1 MVDPMTSKEIAGRW
15 DKDGF
20 LVVRNAIPSAV
31 LEPVRAFIGA
41 CVDEQARRELA
52 AGRLGSLYR
61 DLPFGR
67 RYAAMHEELPAAAE
81 RLFGTPRGRH
91 GPEFHR
97 LYNHPGITDVLRVL
111 LGPEV
116 TLHTITKIRVK
127 LPDEVSIVPWHQDSH
142 YYNGILPPGLRGGT
156 EHMHIVTVWV
166 PLVEATLDNG
176 CLWVLPG
183 SHRWGFLERDW
194 DENNRVRLAAEVE
207 QRGTPT
213 PLPMRPGD
221 VAFFTNMT
229 VHASKENRSDRVRW
243 SLDFRYHAAAG
254 TLQPAT
260 PERRATDEW
269 NVKCHRFGTEPLT
282 ILSGAGPTPT
292 WEQWDRASGER
303 EAEFQARDG

>member
-1 MVDPMTSKEIAGRW
+1 MAEPMTPQAIAGRW
-15 DKDGF
+15 DRDGY
-20 LVVRNAIPSAV
+20 LVLRDVIPHEV

-41 CVDEQARRELA
+41 CVDEQARREHA
-52 AGRLGSLYR
+52 AGRLGSLYQ

-67 RYAAMHEELPAAAE
+67 RYAVMHEELPASVE

-91 GPEFHR
+91 GPEFYR
-97 LYNHPGITDVLRVL
+97 LYNHPGITGVLRVL

-116 TLHTITKIRVK
+116 TLHAITKIRVK

-142 YYNGILPPGLRGGT
+142 YYNGRLPPGLRGGT

-183 SHRWGFLERDW
+183 SHRWAFLERDW

-229 VHASKENRSDRVRW
+229 VHASKQNHGDRVRW
-243 SLDFRYHAAAG
+243 SVDFRYHASAE
-254 TLQPAT
+254 TLPPAT
-260 PERRATDEW
+260 PERSATDEW
-269 NVKCHRFGTEPLT
+269 NLKCHCFGTEPLT
-282 ILSGAGPTPT
+282 VLSAGPTPT
-292 WEQWDRASGER
+292 WEQWDRASRAR
-303 EAEFQARDG
+303 EAEFQAREG

>member
-1 MVDPMTSKEIAGRW
+1 MTPQEIAGRW
-15 DKDGF
+15 DRDGY
-20 LVVRNAIPSAV
+20 LVLRDVIPPEV

-41 CVDEQARRELA
+41 CVDEQARREHA
-52 AGRLGSLYR
+52 AGRLGSLHR

-67 RYAAMHEELPAAAE
+67 RYAVMHEELPASVE

-91 GPEFHR
+91 GPEFYR
-97 LYNHPGITDVLRVL
+97 LYNHPGITGVLRVL

-116 TLHTITKIRVK
+116 TLHAITKIRVK
-127 LPDEVSIVPWHQDSH
+127 LPDGVSILPWHQDSH
-142 YYNGILPPGLRGGT
+142 YYNGKLPPGLRGGT

-229 VHASKENRSDRVRW
+229 VHASKRNHGDRVRW
-243 SLDFRYHAAAG
+243 SVDFRYHASAE
-254 TLQPAT
+254 TLAPAT
-260 PERRATDEW
+260 PERSATDEW
-269 NVKCHRFGTEPLT
+269 NLKCHRFGTEPLT
-282 ILSGAGPTPT
+282 VLSADPTPT
-292 WEQWDRASGER
+292 WEQWDRASRAR
-303 EAEFQARDG
+303 EAEFQAREG

>member
-1 MVDPMTSKEIAGRW
+1 MTAQEIAGRW
-15 DKDGF
+15 DRDGF
-20 LVVRNAIPSAV
+20 LVLRDVIPAGV
-31 LEPVRAFIGA
+31 LEPVGAFIGA
-41 CVDEQARRELA
+41 CVDEQARREHA
-52 AGRLGSLYR
+52 AGRLGSLHR
-61 DLPFGR
+61 ELPFGR
-67 RYAAMHEELPAAAE
+67 RYAAMHEELPASVE

-91 GPEFHR
+91 GPEFYR
-97 LYNHPGITDVLRVL
+97 LYNHPGITGVLRVL

-116 TLHTITKIRVK
+116 TLHAITKIRGK

-142 YYNGILPPGLRGGT
+142 YYNGRLPPGLRGGT
-156 EHMHIVTVWV
+156 EHMHIVTVWM

-292 WEQWDRASGER
+292 WEQWDRASRAR
-303 EAEFQARDG
+303 EAEFQAREG